1 MAATSTRSPPNAYA
15 FQDADSPQPQRRV
28 SRQASKSSFLSLKRT
43 TKKSLPSME
52 SPVLPASPT
61 PGHSRVGDMSMSPSS
76 FHALQDPSEAILAS
90 ISLQSS
96 RQGQHSRRSS
106 RSVSSRQ
113 DHGSVHSAKGGEQ
126 QRSKKKAT
134 PSHTESQPFPVMDER
149 EPSISDDRYGRR
161 SSRSRSQK
169 HIDSI
174 DHDDFEELVF
184 HNRPFNVSLVDSASS
199 VLSHYDAPKTPVD
212 DHLFRDTIYPLSV
225 VVAAPVSGV
234 ETMDA
239 LVDGMNDGF
248 ADDHYTGSG
257 GLSGRK
263 KMKISKSGHHPL
275 YHPPLPKPPPGVV
288 LGKVGQTSTPRRSRD
303 SDEDEDVAN
312 VPVQRWSEQRE
323 QRKKRRA
330 GSTQSPPPSTTPPH
344 FIHNSR
350 SASTLSS
357 RSPRPSTGLGATD
370 YTITT
375 RPGSSRSTASA
386 VTPTSTSTTS
396 TPTDHSFIKDEFT
409 PTSVAFP
416 SRLSRSDSTRSG
428 PSPRLTGLSDSPYKS
443 RPTSVWSTSTYDS
456 SYSASPSR
464 TVAPSISEIIRAHAP
479 ATQRTRSRKSSYA
492 YSFGNETVHEQ
503 PEPSPKPSKSDDND
517 LVSRSSVDTIA
528 EEVQR
533 TLEKI
538 PAPSPGPRPLH
549 LSRSFPR
556 LPVSQIDTRNMSS
569 SRSDKRR
576 ESSIFS
582 YSTTSDQPPV
592 PIFDLSTLTK
602 PPTNSPS
609 QEIAQYL
616 RSARLTTLLPLTRFP
631 HASKDRPLTV
641 SLSDLGSPT
650 GYPVVVFLGLGCVR
664 HIMGLYDEMA
674 ECLNIRLITIDR

>member
-1 MAATSTRSPPNAYA
+1 MAATSTRLPPNAYT

-28 SRQASKSSFLSLKRT
+28 SKQSSKSSFLSLKRT
-43 TKKSLPSME
+43 KKQSISSLE
-52 SPVLPASPT
+52 SPVLTASPT
-61 PGHSRVGDMSMSPSS
+61 PGHSRVGDKSKSPSS

-90 ISLQSS
+90 ISRQSS
-96 RQGQHSRRSS
+96 RQGHHSRRSS
-106 RSVSSRQ
+106 RSLSSRHDQ
-113 DHGSVHSAKGGEQ
+113 GSVHSAKGSDRQ
-126 QRSKKKAT
+126 PSKNKAT
-134 PSHTESQPFPVMDER
+134 PSHTELQPFPVMDER
-149 EPSISDDRYGRR
+149 DPSMSDDRYGRR

-169 HIDSI
+169 S
-174 DHDDFEELVF
+174 DHDAFEELVF
-184 HNRPFNVSLVDSASS
+184 HNRPFSVSLVDSASS

-248 ADDHYTGSG
+248 ADDHFTGSG
-257 GLSGRK
+257 GLSGRR
-263 KMKISKSGHHPL
+263 KISKSGHHPL
-275 YHPPLPKPPPGVV
+275 YHPPLPKPPPGVI
-288 LGKVGQTSTPRRSRD
+288 LGKVGQSSTPRRSQD
-303 SDEDEDVAN
+303 SDEDEDAAT

-323 QRKKRRA
+323 HRKKRRP
-330 GSTQSPPPSTTPPH
+330 GTTRSPPPSTTPPH
-344 FIHNSR
+344 SVHPSR
-350 SASTLSS
+350 PASTLSS
-357 RSPRPSTGLGATD
+357 RSSRPSTGLSVTD
-370 YTITT
+370 YTLTT
-375 RPGSSRSTASA
+375 RPGSSQSTASA
-386 VTPTSTSTTS
+386 ASPPSTSTST
-396 TPTDHSFIKDEFT
+396 PTKHSFITDEAT
-409 PTSVAFP
+409 LTNHAFP

-428 PSPRLTGLSDSPYKS
+428 PNPRLTALGDYPYIS
-443 RPTSVWSTSTYDS
+443 RPTSLLSTSTYDS

-464 TVAPSISEIIRAHAP
+464 AVAPSISDIIRAHAP

-492 YSFGNETVHEQ
+492 CSFGHETVIEQ
-503 PEPSPKPSKSDDND
+503 PEPSPQAMKSDDND

-538 PAPSPGPRPLH
+538 TAPSTAPRPLH

-556 LPVSQIDTRNMSS
+556 LPVAQIDTRNVSS

-576 ESSIFS
+576 ESSILS
-582 YSTTSDQPPV
+582 YSTASDQPPA
-592 PIFDLSTLTK
+592 PGFDLSTLTK

-609 QEIAQYL
+609 QAIAQYL
-616 RSARLTTLLPLTRFP
+616 RSARLTTLLPLTRSP
-631 HASKDRPLTV
+631 HAAKDRPLTV
-641 SLSDLGSPT
+641 SLSDLGSST